1 MLRLFFIAYKSY
13 QVLEERAWL
22 AYLSAFPKH
31 LQYRRTWYDETKSH
45 TALGSKASVEG
56 ADQQSLTSPWKSL
69 NTPAKYLYADMFS
82 CSCLFLPSFHPSS
95 SSSLSLKK
103 SFGPVLYFEFLVQ
116 DMMKQSS
123 HVCWAHGLWKKS
135 VSLKTKV
142 ILGGPRYSL
151 GKRNGKGCFNSH
163 MLSFCIHS
171 RACAHWLQWSSKSL
185 HHLNYFSCSFFFRL
199 ITPVVIIY

>member
-1 MLRLFFIAYKSY
+1 MGVTKLKKRDQPPHFSEFHNDYCSCHANCQYSLLPMLRLFFIAYKSY

-56 ADQQSLTSPWKSL
+56 ADQRSLTSPWKSL

-116 DMMKQSS
+116 DMMK
-123 HVCWAHGLWKKS
+123 
-135 VSLKTKV
+135 
-142 ILGGPRYSL
+142 
-151 GKRNGKGCFNSH
+151 
-163 MLSFCIHS
+163 
-171 RACAHWLQWSSKSL
+171 
-185 HHLNYFSCSFFFRL
+185 
-199 ITPVVIIY
+199 